1 MLVDTFAR
9 QIDYLRV
16 SVTKQC
22 NFRCQ
27 YCMPTTPMDFFD
39 HEELI
44 PLDKMLEFIKIAIDE
59 GIRKIR
65 ITGGEPLI
73 RKDLAPFIAKIH
85 AYNPQVSLGLTT
97 NGFLLKAQA
106 HNLKE
111 AGLERV
117 NVSLDSLKAQR
128 VAKISQKDG
137 LRAVLEGIDAALKV
151 GLGLKFNMVVLQG
164 INDDEIIELLEFAR
178 SKNAQIRYIEFM
190 ENTHANRQLKGLNET
205 QILQAIC
212 TKYPSITLKE
222 EGLSPSKI
230 YALEDGYCFGIIAPH
245 NDNFCKHC
253 NKIRLSADGI
263 IFPCLYYQDSV
274 QAKEAIMQANPEQMR
289 QVLKQ
294 SVYNKPE
301 KNLWQRG
308 LQNQVSERA
317 FYKTGG

>member
-1 MLVDTFAR
+1 MLIDTFDR
-9 QIDYLRV
+9 RVDYLRV

-39 HEELI
+39 REELL

-59 GIRKIR
+59 GIQKIR

-85 AYNPQVSLGLTT
+85 AYAPHVKLALTT
-97 NGFLLKAQA
+97 NGFLLKNQAQA
-106 HNLKE
+106 LKE

-117 NVSLDSLKAQR
+117 NVSLDSLKPER

-137 LRAVLEGIDAALKV
+137 LKAVLEGIDEALKV

-164 INDDEIIELLEFAR
+164 INGDEILELLEFAR
-178 SKNAQIRYIEFM
+178 GKNAQIRYIEFM
-190 ENTHANRQLKGLNET
+190 ENTHANSQLKGLSEA
-205 QILQAIC
+205 QILGVIQA
-212 TKYPSITLKE
+212 KYPHVRLIS
-222 EGLSPSKI
+222 EGVSPSKI
-230 YALEDGYCFGIIAPH
+230 YALEDGYEFGIIAPH
-245 NDNFCKHC
+245 NDDFCKHC
-253 NKIRLSADGI
+253 NKIRLSADGT

-274 QAKEAIMQANPEQMR
+274 NAKEAILKGTPSQMR
-289 QVLKQ
+289 QALHQ
-294 SVYNKPE
+294 SVQNKPE
-301 KNLWQRG
+301 KNLWQQG
-308 LQNQVSERA
+308 TQNQVSSRA